1 MMSRKRLAGFLMVAA
16 FLAAGAAVAQKKAE
30 VEYPLHAQ
38 ADLSVT
44 DLAVQPDIPSIGAT
58 ARVRAIVS
66 NLGQTAVA
74 RPALVLRAG
83 EALVEISQVE
93 HLEPGQKRTV
103 TISWKPA
110 KAGYVVLSAE
120 TRSKGTRERSP
131 DNNRLI
137 KAVAVRGPEIDGAN
151 IQILD
156 VSFSPDPPKVGRPVT
171 ARIRVKNAGSK
182 TVTDYPLQIRIGRAS
197 SSLLRLDELAA
208 GATAHVTY
216 SWRMQPG
223 QSDVEVEPALQPS
236 SSAKPPRPGV
246 RPTDRGGSN
255 KKSTVLRPG
264 TPASD
269 IDISDA
275 ALVELGTRSV
285 GGETQFVYSF
295 YYRLT
300 NASEID
306 IPGAF
311 TTRTTFSAGRG
322 TPPSALEFRVVGLKA
337 GKTVYHQVTVESRY
351 SLDQVDHQ
359 ADSREELIE
368 NDEHNNHAT
377 VTPGAT
383 FLGPV
388 KVIPGASNYKEA
400 AGKLETVEFDCEDPR
415 YMYASASRCGI
426 WATDDGGSTW
436 RPVGDSLPTMGFP
449 GMAADPFEKG
459 VVYALG
465 LTDGGHGG
473 VFRSETYGSGW
484 REVNEDFETDAGYSR
499 LTANRNKA
507 GEYWA
512 TNESGLWKSTDRC
525 RTFVQVLGKGKCDA
539 KMTTGTPL
547 QAAFDGK
554 GEGLIL
560 VVMAPPEGSKQAT
573 LARSVDGGKTW
584 TYVTEAFNHLGF
596 AGRVVIH
603 AADSRIAYAA
613 FKDTEQDPHK
623 IHFYKSSDKG
633 SHWTKIQS
641 LTPTADWAIYEAVD
655 DIATDPDDPDTVF
668 IGGVD
673 LYRYTKA
680 EGTCRPISQV
690 HADQHAIVFHPR
702 DRNIV
707 YVVNDGGIYKS
718 SDRGL
723 NWKAWNHDLPNLE
736 FYDASV
742 STSTDL
748 IAGGLQDNGTISSK
762 GDTTWNEVG
771 GGDGAK
777 TIIVPN
783 NDYAIYG
790 TTQYLNSLYRVDTH
804 GAFNYRSA
812 NAGLPEGGTFI
823 AALDINPK
831 NARELAAGVESV
843 YLSSDDGLTWRSVF
857 NPGSNPEIMTI
868 AYDEDGSLYLALK
881 DGRVFVSRDAARKD
895 FQKISSAVAFWP
907 KALRPGLKGRVF
919 VCCDHREP
927 WGKVWMISPNEKG
940 GHMTKDITGDLL
952 PEVKAWSICPSPY
965 DEKIVYLGTYNGLY
979 VGLEQ
984 ADGHWVWNPHNE
996 NLPLAIVTDL
1006 EVHKPSGQMV
1016 VATTGRG
1023 VYRLPIRPGRTPSKT
1038 ATRKEPSSPT
1048 GGQ

>member
-1 MMSRKRLAGFLMVAA
+1 MNQTRGAGLLAVAA

-44 DLAVQPDIPSIGAT
+44 ELAVQPDIPSIGAT

-66 NLGQTAVA
+66 NLGETAVA
-74 RPALVLRAG
+74 RATLVLRAG
-83 EALVEISQVE
+83 EALVETSQVE
-93 HLEPGQKRTV
+93 RLEPGQKRTV
-103 TISWKPA
+103 TLSWKPA

-120 TRSKGTRERSP
+120 ARSKGTRERSP

-137 KAVAVRGPEIDGAN
+137 KAVAVRGPEIDGAI

-156 VSFSPDPPKVGRPVT
+156 VSFSPDSPKVGRPVT
-171 ARIRVKNAGSK
+171 ARIQVKNAGSK
-182 TVTDYPLQIRIGRAS
+182 TVTDYPLKIRIGRTS

-223 QSDVEVEPALQPS
+223 QRDVEVEPALQPS
-236 SSAKPPRPGV
+236 STAKPPRPGV
-246 RPTDRGGSN
+246 RPTDTGSSN
-255 KKSTVLRPG
+255 KKSTAIRQG
-264 TPASD
+264 TPAPD

-285 GGETQFVYSF
+285 GGETQLVYSY

-300 NASEID
+300 NASETD

-311 TTRTTFSAGRG
+311 TTRTTFSVGRG
-322 TPPSALEFRVVGLKA
+322 TPPSPLEFRVVGLKA

-359 ADSREELIE
+359 ADSREEVIE
-368 NDEHNNHAT
+368 NDERNNHAT
-377 VTPGAT
+377 VYPGAT
-383 FLGPV
+383 FVGPV
-388 KVIPGASNYKEA
+388 KVIPGSSYYKEA
-400 AGKLETVEFDCEDPR
+400 AGKLETLEFDCEDPR
-415 YMYASASRCGI
+415 HMYASASRCGI
-426 WATDDGGSTW
+426 WASDDGGSTW
-436 RPVGDSLPTMGFP
+436 GPVGDSLPTMGFP
-449 GMAADPFEKG
+449 GLAADPFEKG

-465 LTDGGHGG
+465 LTEGGHGG

-499 LTANRNKA
+499 LMANRNKA

-512 TNESGLWKSTDRC
+512 TNESGLWKSTDHC
-525 RTFVQVLGKGKCDA
+525 RTFVQVLGKGKCDP

-560 VVMAPPEGSKQAT
+560 VVMVPPEGSKQAT
-573 LARSVDGGKTW
+573 LGRSVDGGKTW
-584 TYVTEAFNHLGF
+584 SYVTEGFNHLGF
-596 AGRVVIH
+596 AGRLVIH
-603 AADSRIAYAA
+603 GADSRIVYAA

-633 SHWTKIQS
+633 AHWAKIQS
-641 LTPTADWAIYEAVD
+641 FQPSEDWAVNEAVD

-680 EGTCRPISQV
+680 EGKCRAISQI

-702 DRNIV
+702 DPKIV
-707 YVVNDGGIYKS
+707 FVVNDGGIYKS

-723 NWKAWNHDLPNLE
+723 NWTAWNHDLPNLE
-736 FYDASV
+736 FYDASI
-742 STSTDL
+742 STASADFV
-748 IAGGLQDNGTISSK
+748 AGGLQDNGTIMSK
-762 GDTTWNEVG
+762 GSKTWQEIC
-771 GGDGAK
+771 GGDGGK

-783 NDYAIYG
+783 NDYVIFG
-790 TTQYLNSLYRVDTH
+790 TYQYADSLYRLDLQGTH
-804 GAFNYRSA
+804 SYRDA
-812 NAGLPEGGTFI
+812 NAGLPEGGEFV

-831 NARELAAGVESV
+831 NVRELAAGVESV
-843 YLSSDDGLTWRSVF
+843 YLSSDEGLTWKSVF
-857 NPGSNPEIMTI
+857 NPGTNPEIMTVT
-868 AYDEDGSLYLALK
+868 YDEDGSLYVALK

-919 VCCDHREP
+919 VCCDQREP

-940 GHMTKDITGDLL
+940 GHVTKDITGDLL
-952 PEVKAWSICPSPY
+952 PEVKPWSIRPSPY
-965 DEKIVYLGTYNGLY
+965 DEKTVYLGTYNGLY

-996 NLPLAIVTDL
+996 NLPLAIVADL
-1006 EVHKPSGQMV
+1006 EVHTPSGQMV

-1023 VYRLPIRPGRTPSKT
+1023 VYRLPIRTGRTPSKT
-1038 ATRKEPSSPT
+1038 ATRKEPTSPPV
-1048 GGQ
+1048 GR